1 MFLKISWTMTMDTHG
16 LGIAKE
22 LNLTKKLCKIKKTM
36 LSSKA
41 KFESQQKMLDTI
53 DKAFSQNLIKR
64 DRLITKSDFENQAK
78 IVSTDL
84 LLSELIKKR
93 ARLTEGGYNY
103 IPLSMWD
110 WNPHF
115 PINKNLLPK
124 TIR

>member
-1 MFLKISWTMTMDTHG
+1 MTMDTHG

-22 LNLTKKLCKIKKTM
+22 LNLIKKLCKIKKTM
-36 LSSKA
+36 LDSKA

-124 TIR
+124 TIK

>member
-1 MFLKISWTMTMDTHG
+1 MTMDTHG

-22 LNLTKKLCKIKKTM
+22 LNLIKKLCKIKRTM

-53 DKAFSQNLIKR
+53 DKAFLQNLIKR
-64 DRLITKSDFENQAK
+64 DRLIFKSEFENQAK

-110 WNPHF
+110 WKPHF